1 MPEESKPI
9 WARAAKSFAS
19 SRSGKILG
27 SSRRFFFAMSDYLKD
42 PRFSST
48 VVLVL
53 VMYGSG
59 LLLSLKQGRR

>member
-9 WARAAKSFAS
+9 WARAAKSYAS
-19 SRSGKILG
+19 SQSGRILG

-42 PRFSST
+42 QRFLPT
-48 VVLVL
+48 IMLVL
-53 VMYGSG
+53 VMYGGG